1 MYMMNMEVEENTKCI
16 LYFDGACKC
25 NPGKAGAGMV
35 MYRNDVEIA
44 SDSVY
49 IGEKETNNGAEY
61 IGLLIGMK
69 TAMYMGVRELIV
81 RGDSMLI
88 IKQMNGEYKVK
99 SDTLRE
105 HYTNAKE
112 FEKKFD
118 KVVYQHVYR
127 NENKRADELANIGVE
142 KK

>member
-1 MYMMNMEVEENTKCI
+1 MNEVDTKSKEYI
-16 LYFDGACKC
+16 LYFDGACKS

-35 MYRNDVEIA
+35 IYKNNVEIA

-49 IGEKETNNGAEY
+49 IGEKETNNVSEY

-69 TAMYMGVRELIV
+69 TAIHLGITDLIV
-81 RGDSMLI
+81 RGDSMLV

-105 HYTNAKE
+105 HYTNAKG
-112 FEKKFD
+112 FEKMFEKIT
-118 KVVYQHVYR
+118 YEHVYR
-127 NENKRADELANIGVE
+127 NKNKRADELANIGVS

>member
-1 MYMMNMEVEENTKCI
+1 MNEVDTKSKEYI
-16 LYFDGACKC
+16 LYFDGACKS

-35 MYRNDVEIA
+35 IYKNNVEIA

-49 IGEKETNNGAEY
+49 IGEKETNNVSEY

-69 TAMYMGVRELIV
+69 TAIHLGITDLIV
-81 RGDSMLI
+81 RGDSMLV

-105 HYTNAKE
+105 HYTNAKG
-112 FEKKFD
+112 FEKMF
-118 KVVYQHVYR
+118 
-127 NENKRADELANIGVE
+127 E
-142 KK
+142 KNNLRTRV